1 MEDDG
6 SISLDALLRLLGGKA
21 QGGRTV
27 RPSPPPATKKKRK
40 RARKQPVP
48 PPPPPET
55 FNEMLARH
63 RRLKQAW
70 IDRHGDDEELC
81 PSCEKVHLIRYQFA
95 EGGCRI
101 PPPKKPP
108 PPPPTPDPEEPP
120 MPLPPR
126 LSKRKARP
134 SGSKAG
140 TEDTGYVPQRY
151 SVNLPHRRG
160 SNW

>member
-1 MEDDG
+1 MEESG
-6 SISLDALLRLLGGKA
+6 SISLGDLLRLLGGKTS
-21 QGGRTV
+21 GKRTV
-27 RPSPPPATKKKRK
+27 PKESKPKKKKRSRKKRPVPSPPPE
-40 RARKQPVP
+40 
-48 PPPPPET
+48 ET
-55 FNEMLARH
+55 FSEMLARH
-63 RRLKQAW
+63 RQQKQAW
-70 IDRHGDDEELC
+70 IDRNGDEEELC

-101 PPPKKPP
+101 PSPRKPVPP
-108 PPPPTPDPEEPP
+108 PPPPKVDEEPP
-120 MPLPPR
+120 LPLPPR

-140 TEDTGYVPQRY
+140 SDDTGYIPRRY